1 MRKLR
6 DRYQS
11 QVEVE
16 EVLLDASNML
26 SLNQGRMEGKRE
38 LPIHRG
44 SVRTVG
50 IIFSCIALV
59 FFYQI
64 FTLQVVKGA
73 EYKQISENNRVD
85 EVHII
90 AERGVV
96 YDRNGEMVVWNEV
109 DTTDEYDFPIRAY
122 TDRLGLG
129 QVLGY
134 VSYPKKDSKGFF
146 FRTEYLGR
154 SGVELAYDDVLKGE
168 NGTKV
173 IEVDALN
180 NIVSEY
186 EINHPNSGS
195 ELHLSVDAELSEA
208 MYQIIASSSERA
220 GFRSGAA
227 AIMDVKTGELLAL
240 TSFPTYDPE
249 VMADGDDVA
258 TIEMYNNDD
267 RLPFLNKIVGGA
279 YTPGSIVKPF
289 VAYKALEEGIIS
301 PSKVIVSNGT
311 LVVPN
316 PYNPSKPSYFNDWRA
331 HGAMTMREAIAFSSN
346 VYFYT
351 IGGGYGDQPGL
362 GITKMAENYRRFGM
376 GELTGINLA
385 QEQVGVVPDPAW
397 KKEVFDDDWRL
408 GDTYFTAIGQFGFLA
423 TPIQMLRAYGA
434 LANGGTLLTP
444 HVEQGVAV
452 EGRDI
457 GLNQEYLQ
465 IIHEGMRKTV
475 IMDGG
480 TARGLERKDVAVA
493 SKSGTAEVGAG
504 NAYVNSWSAGFWPY
518 EEPRFAYILM
528 MDHAPRSNALGA
540 GRIMGEIMEWMSV
553 HRPEYLKAESEL
565 QTTQSPQFDRARY
578 VRIISE
584 ILHYGYTSVSDPR
597 EI

>member
-6 DRYQS
+6 DRYVS
-11 QVEVE
+11 NVEVE
-16 EVLLDASNML
+16 EVLLDSSNIL
-26 SLNQGRMEGKRE
+26 AFNQGRMEGKRE
-38 LPIHRG
+38 LPIKKA

-50 IIFSCIALV
+50 IIFSTIAVV

-64 FTLQVVKGA
+64 FNLQVVRGDEFKT
-73 EYKQISENNRVD
+73 ISDNNQVD
-85 EVHII
+85 KVYII

-96 YDRNGEMVVWNEV
+96 YDRNGEMLAWNER
-109 DTTDEYDFPIRAY
+109 DETGEYDFPIRAY

-134 VSYPKKDSKGFF
+134 VSYPKKDNKGFF
-146 FRTEYLGR
+146 FRTDYLGR
-154 SGVELAYDDVLKGE
+154 SGVELAYDETLKGQ

-173 IEVDALN
+173 VNIDALGHVIN
-180 NIVSEY
+180 EH
-186 EINHPNSGS
+186 EINNPVNGK
-195 ELHLSVDAELSEA
+195 ELHLSIDAELSEA

-240 TSFPTYDPE
+240 TSFPSYDPE
-249 VMADGDDVA
+249 IMADGDDIA
-258 TIEMYNNDD
+258 TIDAYNKDD
-267 RLPFLNKIVGGA
+267 RLPFLNKIIGGA

-301 PSKVIVSNGT
+301 PNKVIVSNGR
-311 LVVPN
+311 LIVPN
-316 PYNPSKPSYFNDWRA
+316 PYNPSNPSYFNDWRA

-346 VYFYT
+346 VYFYI
-351 IGGGYGDQPGL
+351 IGGGYADQPGL
-362 GITKMAENYRRFGM
+362 GITKLAENYRRFGM

-385 QEQVGVVPDPAW
+385 QEQAGVVPDPAW
-397 KKEVFDDDWRL
+397 KKETFDDDWRL
-408 GDTYFTAIGQFGFLA
+408 GDTYFTSIGQFGFLA
-423 TPIQMLRAYGA
+423 TPIQMVRAYAA

-444 HVEQGVAV
+444 HVEKGVSA
-452 EGRDI
+452 EEKDI
-457 GLNQEYLQ
+457 GLNPAHLQ

-475 IMDGG
+475 TMDGG

-540 GRIMGEIMEWMSV
+540 GRIMGDIMQWMSV
-553 HRPEYLKAESEL
+553 NRPDYFKAESQMSSAEDIA
-565 QTTQSPQFDRARY
+565 Q
-578 VRIISE
+578 
-584 ILHYGYTSVSDPR
+584 
-597 EI
+597 